1 MMPTSSAADQTA
13 LDLEQPFPLKRMFY
27 SRIIPGLFL
36 TFSLLSILSFLG
48 TRKLIEEVYLNLAKN
63 RAESIAYNLQA
74 QMPAVWK
81 DFLRTHDPE
90 PFLQQPQGVQ
100 LLEIIHQ
107 PIVDRRTARFKLY
120 SRDRTIL
127 YDPKLENIG
136 NYEDNPALDPV
147 FRQGQSLV
155 LPKPE
160 EFLNELYI
168 PVLNDQGQIEV
179 VFELYEKEF
188 FLDVLILNNQLPTL
202 GIPLLLFVG
211 LFSYLFFLVARAQ
224 REIDGQVQFLRS
236 IRSKLEQFVSSG
248 TIQAAVLSSEVA
260 EIPPQRIAT
269 TIYYSDVRRFTSLAD
284 TSPPTEVVAYLNQVM
299 SVQIEIIKKYQG
311 DIDKLIGDAVMAQFD
326 GTDGERRAL
335 QAAQEIIQTL
345 APQNLVRGIGI
356 GIQSG
361 DVLACAVGSAQR
373 KDFTLIGDTV
383 NLAAR
388 LCSAA
393 RKWEIVVE
401 DRTLRHSGLRGS
413 EFSGPEPIRV
423 KGHDSPL
430 EVFRWSPEALS
441 ETPDAP

>member
-1 MMPTSSAADQTA
+1 MSTTTSASDPSLAF
-13 LDLEQPFPLKRMFY
+13 EQPFPLKRMFY
-27 SRIIPGLFL
+27 SRIIPGLLL

-90 PFLQQPQGVQ
+90 PFLQTPQGVQ

-136 NYEDNPALDPV
+136 NYEDNPALDPL
-147 FRQGQSLV
+147 FRQGQSLII
-155 LPKPE
+155 PKSE
-160 EFLNELYI
+160 ESLNELYI
-168 PVLNDQGQIEV
+168 PIIDNQGRIEV

-188 FLDVLILNNQLPTL
+188 FLDYLILNNQLPIL
-202 GIPLLLFVG
+202 GIPLLFFIA
-211 LFSYLFFLVARAQ
+211 LFSYLFFLVGRAQ

-236 IRSKLEQFVSSG
+236 IKRKLEQFVSSG
-248 TIQAAVLSSEVA
+248 TIQAAVLSSEIA
-260 EIPPQRIAT
+260 EIPPQRLAT

-284 TSPPTEVVAYLNQVM
+284 TSPPTEVVAYLNHVM
-299 SVQIEIIKKYQG
+299 SIQIDIIKKHQG

-335 QAAQEIIQTL
+335 LAAQEIVQTL
-345 APQNLVRGIGI
+345 APQDLIRGIGI

-361 DVLACAVGSAQR
+361 DVLACAVGSDQR
-373 KDFTLIGDTV
+373 KDYTLIGDTV

-393 RKWEIVVE
+393 DQWEIVVE
-401 DRTLRHSGLRGS
+401 DRTLRHSGLRS
-413 EFSGPEPIRV
+413 PEFSGPEPIRV
-423 KGHDSPL
+423 KGHEAPL
-430 EVFRWSPEALS
+430 DVFRWSFRSTSEAPEPA
-441 ETPDAP
+441 

>member
-1 MMPTSSAADQTA
+1 MSTTTSASDPSLAF
-13 LDLEQPFPLKRMFY
+13 EQPFPLKRMFY
-27 SRIIPGLFL
+27 SRIIPGLLL

-48 TRKLIEEVYLNLAKN
+48 TRTLIEEVYLNLAKN

-90 PFLQQPQGVQ
+90 PFLQTPQGVQ

-136 NYEDNPALDPV
+136 NYEDNPALDPL
-147 FRQGQSLV
+147 FRQGQSLII
-155 LPKPE
+155 PKPE
-160 EFLNELYI
+160 ESLNELYI
-168 PVLNDQGQIEV
+168 PIIDNQGRIEV

-188 FLDVLILNNQLPTL
+188 FLDYLILNNQLPIL
-202 GIPLLLFVG
+202 GIPLLFFIA
-211 LFSYLFFLVARAQ
+211 LFSYLFFLVGRAQ

-236 IRSKLEQFVSSG
+236 IKRKLEQFVSSG
-248 TIQAAVLSSEVA
+248 TIQAAVLSSEIA
-260 EIPPQRIAT
+260 EIPPQRLAT

-284 TSPPTEVVAYLNQVM
+284 TSPPTEVVAYLNHVM
-299 SVQIEIIKKYQG
+299 SIQIDIIKKHQG

-335 QAAQEIIQTL
+335 LAAQEIVQTL
-345 APQNLVRGIGI
+345 APQDLIRGIGI

-361 DVLACAVGSAQR
+361 DVLACAVGSDQR
-373 KDFTLIGDTV
+373 KDYTLIGDTV

-393 RKWEIVVE
+393 DQWEIVVE
-401 DRTLRHSGLRGS
+401 DRTLRHSGLRS
-413 EFSGPEPIRV
+413 PEFSGPEPIRV
-423 KGHDSPL
+423 KGHEAPL
-430 EVFRWSPEALS
+430 DVFRWSFRSTSEAPEPA
-441 ETPDAP
+441 